1 MNVVF
6 IRLILLGGFILKR
19 VVIGLLGVVLGL
31 NIRVYASENQ
41 LGFVNVIGD
50 VPEYRYDAMI
60 ENYMLV
66 PESIRESFQLDGWTL
81 SITTE
86 NLEDTWFRGWNVDSI
101 ASGIDSDLKEI
112 RVEST
117 RNGTSAV
124 VHEMGHYVDWKLGN
138 ISSTYEW
145 KNIWKQE
152 TVSKY
157 GSTSSLEGFAEAF
170 EQLYYNEDSFKKNY
184 PSSYEFIK
192 SHIGEICSI
201 D

>member
-1 MNVVF
+1 M
-6 IRLILLGGFILKR
+6 KR
-19 VVIGLLGVVLGL
+19 VIAGLLGVVLGL
-31 NIRVYASENQ
+31 NTRVYACENQ
-41 LGFVNVIGD
+41 LSFVNVIGD
-50 VPEYRYDAMI
+50 VPEYRYDAMV

-66 PESIRESFQLDGWTL
+66 PEIVRESFQLDGWTL

-86 NLEDTWFRGWNVDSI
+86 NLEDTWFRGWNVGSI

-117 RNGTSAV
+117 KNGTSAV
-124 VHEMGHYVDWKLGN
+124 VHEMGHYVDWKLGT
-138 ISSTYEW
+138 ISSTFEW
-145 KNIWKQE
+145 QNIWKHE

-170 EQLYYNEDSFKKNY
+170 EQLYSNEESFKKNY

-192 SHIGEICSI
+192 SHIGEVGNV

>member
-1 MNVVF
+1 M
-6 IRLILLGGFILKR
+6 KR
-19 VVIGLLGVVLGL
+19 VVIWLLGVVLGL
-31 NIRVYASENQ
+31 NIKVYASENH

-50 VPEYRYDAMI
+50 VPEYRYEDMV

-66 PESIRESFQLDGWTL
+66 PENIRESFQLDGWTL

-86 NLEDTWFRGWNVDSI
+86 NLEDTWFSGWSVGSI

-117 RNGTSAV
+117 KNGTSAV
-124 VHEMGHYVDWKLGN
+124 VHEMGHYADWKLGN

-145 KNIWKQE
+145 QNIWKHE

-170 EQLYYNEDSFKKNY
+170 EQLYYNEESFKKDY

-192 SHIGEICSI
+192 SHIEEVGSI